1 MCRSVHR
8 GIGVALALV
17 FARTALCEQ
26 IALGR
31 YVATVPTKG
40 ARCGYMGLAVDRQEI
55 CREAGDIH
63 VCAGR
68 KRYVMSKNANASVED
83 VPGGK
88 SITVS
93 NKLDEVGFECNVVW
107 TFTPSRIGYEVEYR
121 FVRDSKSRVEIR
133 LGKFGNAPL
142 AGCKYEVVTKS
153 IEYHD
158 VMPETFETKG
168 WQTLIGNFESVKF
181 HTKLGV
187 LAMKS
192 SSRRRGLYPT
202 LYLIPGHA
210 PENVLTMAVDTGVV
224 KGQFGAGY
232 ENAFQYE
239 ILLGTRR

>member
-40 ARCGYMGLAVDRQEI
+40 ARCGYMKLTIDGREI

-83 VPGGK
+83 MPGGK

-93 NKLDEVGFECNVVW
+93 NKLNEVGFECSVVW
-107 TFTPSRIGYEVEYR
+107 TFTLGRIGYEVKYR

-133 LGKFGNAPL
+133 LGNFGNALL
-142 AGCKYEVVTKS
+142 AGCKYDVVTKS

-168 WQTLIGNFESVKF
+168 WQTLIGKFKSVRF

-187 LAMKS
+187 LEMNS
-192 SSRRRGLYPT
+192 RSRRRGLYPT
-202 LYLIPGHA
+202 LYLIPGLA

-224 KGQFGAGY
+224 KGQFAAGY
-232 ENAFQYE
+232 ENTFHYE
-239 ILLGTRR
+239 ISLPMRR